1 MDAFAPLQTARLKL
15 EPITAEVARSIAVG
29 DVAELQPADGWPHE
43 HTKNGIDMA
52 LRHGHPAGWLV
63 RFEGRVIG
71 DCGIHAPVDDNGSL
85 EIGYG
90 LAAPYRGRGF
100 GTEVA
105 TVISGWLLSQPGVS
119 VVRATTL
126 PANVASQR
134 VLEKAGFSVVRSGD
148 AEIAYEL
155 RHNVGGSS
163 LPPAQVQRIAGP
175 SGPAAQAAHG
185 RDRDLSRP
193 QESGAN

>member
-134 VLEKAGFSVVRSGD
+134 VLEKAGFSVVRSSD

-155 RHNVGGSS
+155 RHNVEGSS

-175 SGPAAQAAHG
+175 SSPAAQAAHG
-185 RDRDLSRP
+185 RERDSIRP
-193 QESGAN
+193 RGSGAS